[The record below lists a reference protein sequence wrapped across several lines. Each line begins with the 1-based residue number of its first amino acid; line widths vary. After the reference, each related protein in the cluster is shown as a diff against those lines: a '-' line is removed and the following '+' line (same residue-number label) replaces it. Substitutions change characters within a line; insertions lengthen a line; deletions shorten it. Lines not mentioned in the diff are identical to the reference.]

1 MIRTQ
6 RELQTGWIASI
17 LFHIVIAVFLF
28 FSTFTQYI
36 PEPQFVEMTWGDIT
50 SLNAPIPDIPSQQT
64 AARQEIQD
72 AEQADNSVAL
82 PSRNY
87 LDLPDD
93 VISIKQNK
101 KTISADA
108 PTTTGRSG
116 KISAEE
122 RQTTVVS
129 SGLGTKENVTGKST
143 GTSNVQTAMPFGAGD
158 RAGGLGNNVAYAV
171 QWAGGGNRKLLNGDV
186 PVYPAGVN
194 ISAQIKLKVRVMPDG
209 SVRSVAPAQKG
220 DTRLEN
226 AAISK
231 VKLWRFEPLLS
242 SQTQSEQDCSITFN
256 FTLQ

>member
-1 MIRTQ
+1 MISSK
-6 RELQTGWIASI
+6 REQQTGWISSVI
-17 LFHIVIAVFLF
+17 FHIAVAVMLF

-64 AARQEIQD
+64 AAREEIQD
-72 AEQADNSVAL
+72 ANEADNSVAL

-87 LDLPDD
+87 LDLPDE

-108 PTTTGRSG
+108 PSATGRSG

-129 SGLGTKENVTGKST
+129 SGLGTRENVVGKST
-143 GTSNVQTAMPFGAGD
+143 GTSNVQSAMPFGAGE
-158 RAGGLGNNVAYAV
+158 RGGGLGSNVAYAV
-171 QWAGGGNRKLLNGDV
+171 QWAGGGSRKLLSGDV
-186 PVYPAGVN
+186 PGYPAGVN
-194 ISAQIKLKVRVMPDG
+194 VSAQIKLRVRVSPDG

-256 FTLQ
+256 FTLR